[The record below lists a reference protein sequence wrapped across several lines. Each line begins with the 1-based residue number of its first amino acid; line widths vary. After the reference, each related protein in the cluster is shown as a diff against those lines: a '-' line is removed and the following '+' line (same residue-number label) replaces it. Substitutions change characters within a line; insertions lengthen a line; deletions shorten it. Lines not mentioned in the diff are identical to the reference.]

1 MACSFLIEIWLVTS
15 SQWLVSWSKIWSDK
29 LKTWCGLVSKYLNHV
44 DWYHIV
50 TDISNS
56 HGLRN
61 GLTVVLGF
69 FHGEINLWRSLSY
82 LLPLAEASRR
92 TGQVLPKTSLL
103 FCRPL
108 VPKDNNNKET
118 EQNRNLTSH
127 QNFNILCIFIFSA
140 KHKVKSLLAEHKKT
154 EELAAHD

>member
-1 MACSFLIEIWLVTS
+1 MACSLLIEIWLVT
-15 SQWLVSWSKIWSDK
+15 SKIWSDK

-140 KHKVKSLLAEHKKT
+140 KHILNKVKSLFAEHKKT

>member
-1 MACSFLIEIWLVTS
+1 MACSLLIEIWLVT
-15 SQWLVSWSKIWSDK
+15 SKIWSDK

-92 TGQVLPKTSLL
+92 TGQVLPKPFLL

-140 KHKVKSLLAEHKKT
+140 KHILNKVKSLFAEHKKT

>member
-1 MACSFLIEIWLVTS
+1 MACSLLIEIWLVT
-15 SQWLVSWSKIWSDK
+15 SKIWSDK
-29 LKTWCGLVSKYLNHV
+29 LKTWCEFVSKYLNHV

-50 TDISNS
+50 IDISNS

-92 TGQVLPKTSLL
+92 TGQVLPKPFLL

-140 KHKVKSLLAEHKKT
+140 KHILNKVKSLFAEHKKT